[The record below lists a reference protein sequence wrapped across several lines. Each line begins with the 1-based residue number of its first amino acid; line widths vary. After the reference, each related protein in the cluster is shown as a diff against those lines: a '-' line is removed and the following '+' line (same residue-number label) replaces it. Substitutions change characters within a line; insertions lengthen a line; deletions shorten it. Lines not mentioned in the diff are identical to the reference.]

1 MKIMVMKHL
10 YQILC
15 ASIVAVSFACCSGEP
30 TVVITKEF
38 ANKLKKYDKLGTF
51 HEGLALAQ
59 RNRLWGYIDVE
70 GNEVVP
76 CIYRGTEYG
85 NRGFDFSEGM
95 AVVINKDGKYGF
107 INRKGEVVVKPQFQ
121 QAASFSEGVAAVCS
135 DGNLNFVGKDGK
147 IVERLS
153 NQYVWDFNVGRNLPR
168 FKNGVC
174 EVHVPA
180 KEPSEGYAVDV
191 VYIDMKG
198 NRVQKPDEAEEAE
211 KYVIY
216 EEDGKLGYKDKV
228 GNIVVPAK
236 YSSLGKFSCG
246 VALATLEYGE
256 RGHGADEWYSPGYVG
271 IYGYVDLEGNETF
284 THADYDKIDSA
295 HLKEMMPGQH
305 PATQSDT
312 RQYSAPNTST
322 PAGSASS
329 NDALQ
334 EQLAE
339 YLLHLEAC
347 HRQVDA
353 YYHQFRRD
361 LSTGQYSPFSPPQS
375 YWDLSKACSALDI
388 AASKASRAA
397 RQVGNAELAAEC
409 KKVQQWARGLDEL
422 AKGALMN

>member
-1 MKIMVMKHL
+1 M
-10 YQILC
+10 
-15 ASIVAVSFACCSGEP
+15 
-30 TVVITKEF
+30 VITKEF

-59 RNRLWGYIDVE
+59 RNSLWGYIDTE

-76 CIYRGTEYG
+76 CIYCGTEYG

-107 INRKGEVVVKPQFQ
+107 INRKGEIVVKPQFQ
-121 QAASFSEGVAAVCS
+121 EAASFSEGVAAVFS

-153 NQYVWDFNVGRNLPR
+153 NKYVWDFNATRSLPR

-180 KEPSEGYAVDV
+180 KEPSEGYSVDI
-191 VYIDMKG
+191 VYIDKKG
-198 NRVQKPDEAEEAE
+198 NEVQKPDVVNEPEE
-211 KYVIY
+211 YVIY
-216 EEDGKLGYKDKV
+216 AEDGKVGYKDKV

-256 RGHGADEWYSPGYVG
+256 RGRGAEEWYSDNYVG

-295 HLKEMMPGQH
+295 RLRGNMPRKRSVVRSRASQGN
-305 PATQSDT
+305 
-312 RQYSAPNTST
+312 APSESS
-322 PAGSASS
+322 PAGRPQS
-329 NDALQ
+329 NSTGQDR
-334 EQLAE
+334 LAE
-339 YLLHLEAC
+339 YVMQLQEC
-347 HRQVDA
+347 HRQVDGC
-353 YYHQFRRD
+353 YRQFRSD
-361 LSTGQYSPFSPPQS
+361 LSTGQFSPFSPPQS
-375 YWDLSKACSALDI
+375 YWDLRKACSALEI

-397 RQVGNAELAAEC
+397 REAGNAELAAEC
-409 KKVQQWARGLDEL
+409 SRVRQWAIGLSEQ
-422 AKGALMN
+422 AQGALMN

>member
-1 MKIMVMKHL
+1 MKHL
-10 YQILC
+10 CQLLC
-15 ASIVAVSFACCSGEP
+15 AGVVAVCFACCSGEP

-59 RNRLWGYIDVE
+59 RNSLWGYIDAE

-76 CIYRGTEYG
+76 CIYCGTEYG

-107 INRKGEVVVKPQFQ
+107 INRKGEIVVKPQFQ
-121 QAASFSEGVAAVCS
+121 EAASFSEGVAAVFS

-153 NQYVWDFNVGRNLPR
+153 NKYVWDFNATRSLPR

-180 KEPSEGYAVDV
+180 KEPSEGYSVDI
-191 VYIDMKG
+191 VYIDKKG
-198 NRVQKPDEAEEAE
+198 NEVQKPDVVNEPEG
-211 KYVIY
+211 YVIY
-216 EEDGKLGYKDKV
+216 AEDGKVGYKDKV

-256 RGHGADEWYSPGYVG
+256 RGRGAEEWYSDNYVG

-295 HLKEMMPGQH
+295 RLRGNMPRKRSVVRSRASQGNAPSESSPVGRPQSNSTGQ
-305 PATQSDT
+305 D
-312 RQYSAPNTST
+312 R
-322 PAGSASS
+322 
-329 NDALQ
+329 
-334 EQLAE
+334 LAE
-339 YLLHLEAC
+339 YVMQLQEC
-347 HRQVDA
+347 HRQVDGC
-353 YYHQFRRD
+353 YRQFRSD
-361 LSTGQYSPFSPPQS
+361 LSTGQFSPFSPPQS
-375 YWDLSKACSALDI
+375 YWNLRKACSALEI

-397 RQVGNAELAAEC
+397 REAGNAELAAEC
-409 KKVQQWARGLDEL
+409 SRVRQWAIGLSEQ
-422 AKGALMN
+422 AQGALMN